1 MEEIKFLD
9 EEIEVIIASEKIILD
24 KYLNDFSN
32 VDRVQFLFAELEK
45 LGYYFD
51 DKSNLNIEIENIDE
65 FNDKYEVVVNVI
77 EKVNKKNPYKI
88 TTKEEFSGSFILTED
103 MTIEM
108 QKRKIF
114 TMMTEAGVEISKDV
128 EYEIDYDEVINNDEQ
143 KEIRFIVKSV
153 TKEKIDNEVLVGS
166 GFKLADEDIY
176 AAIQRN
182 QGLDVRFNED
192 YVIVYNEEQDGK
204 QEYKLFK
211 ISSKEQEK
219 EDELEAEAESVDVF
233 SEENTKKLL
242 KIKQEIANSHL
253 TTTENDEKIKEISKY
268 IESLENSVTKDLER
282 NLINIDVNIKEL
294 RQSIKSLLD
303 DYERNLLA
311 LTKIEDERIR
321 KIEDLNL
328 MTDEEYER
336 FNTNMLHHQLEDY
349 KENIALLRK
358 IKQQK
363 KLLKKLEKV
372 KSQTEK
378 IVSQAFE
385 LDLTYQEYQGIL
397 NSVEDPKVF
406 KKILENSDYAEILN
420 KEPKDRTAKEKK
432 TLRKQKKKAIKR
444 IVDKLKE
451 SQMNLSVSEVIEE
464 LYGNTIETFDLN
476 EIEALYNPNLNP
488 RKGEEPK
495 EIEISSATL
504 KDLQESSAN
513 LPERVT
519 NYGTMN
525 NYQPL
530 EAPID
535 MVEVHKNEETN
546 NKPQEPIEI
555 ITLYNMDDTIY
566 ANKSVFTRFN
576 ALKNENTEVLI
587 DNKPCYK
594 LEFDDLKFI
603 IDNQDNDYSPYVVD
617 IVEAVKNEENSV
629 DNQEEAKE
637 ISNSENINYTNDD
650 NIEKILIYIDNNS
663 GKKFAKKY
671 IFDRFNALKVGEEI
685 KIEYKACFELTNDDL
700 EFIINNQDN
709 DYSPYKV
716 DYKFVNIPKKEDE
729 SKNEEIENITIT
741 LYRDLNDNDQIY
753 ADINTLN
760 IFDLNPTTNGVEIEN
775 KTCFKISNDANQLI
789 KHFAKESVN
798 PKYHIRYKNIKLK
811 QKVKPHVETILE
823 KLTNDLD
830 IKSKD
835 YKRFTASN
843 IKISDEFKKELKSGN
858 YLYNIV
864 HIIPSLVKVTF
875 KFLRKLSAK
884 LLTSKRAKKVVKE
897 LERRLDEEINE
908 EELDVLF
915 DEYKGSQLKTDMNN
929 QINGAI
935 LNRLRRHGL
944 EKVNNLNES
953 IKDNYSKLFVML
965 GQIKTID
972 SKINEN
978 NLSEDELKALK
989 QERKVIINDTAKYVK
1004 TILRDRKDANNLLS
1018 GGVHGLEEDFKA
1030 VATKL
1035 SYVGMRFSKNHDFDN
1050 ELQKQLSEYGNGLNE
1065 ALSNGDNEEII
1076 NNFVGLESC
1085 YYNNTKIENS
1095 IKGKRSVGSKYYT
1108 PLAEQFDYRDDPF
1121 IKDLFTTVALTS
1133 SAISA
1138 VNSYRVH
1145 QIESEQLLA
1154 KQQND
1159 ANSINDV
1166 NDSVISYANSAG
1178 KEIEGKSEIFKEGM
1192 KAQSHQDVLTSAN
1205 TLERS
1210 ALDMSNWSFNGVYHE
1225 ADKLGHTFYN
1235 EFNQTVTNQINDI
1248 TARYGS
1254 GSITQI
1260 EALSEIK
1267 EVANSAQ
1274 DSLVSVTSECMGI
1287 LKDYATSHPKFDL
1300 SAIEQSM
1307 EYIVANPD
1315 AITNMNQAM
1324 LDVTAVASNLK
1335 DLNVAHIEALNSL
1348 PSDMLS
1354 TIVCAASASSLAL
1367 NISKNMNKKY
1377 QNNKNYGNEITDMME
1392 EYLNSSS
1399 EQEED
1404 EIVNNRT
1411 R

>member
-1 MEEIKFLD
+1 
-9 EEIEVIIASEKIILD
+9 
-24 KYLNDFSN
+24 
-32 VDRVQFLFAELEK
+32 
-45 LGYYFD
+45 
-51 DKSNLNIEIENIDE
+51 
-65 FNDKYEVVVNVI
+65 
-77 EKVNKKNPYKI
+77 
-88 TTKEEFSGSFILTED
+88 
-103 MTIEM
+103 
-108 QKRKIF
+108 
-114 TMMTEAGVEISKDV
+114 
-128 EYEIDYDEVINNDEQ
+128 
-143 KEIRFIVKSV
+143 
-153 TKEKIDNEVLVGS
+153 
-166 GFKLADEDIY
+166 
-176 AAIQRN
+176 
-182 QGLDVRFNED
+182 
-192 YVIVYNEEQDGK
+192 
-204 QEYKLFK
+204 
-211 ISSKEQEK
+211 
-219 EDELEAEAESVDVF
+219 
-233 SEENTKKLL
+233 
-242 KIKQEIANSHL
+242 
-253 TTTENDEKIKEISKY
+253 
-268 IESLENSVTKDLER
+268 
-282 NLINIDVNIKEL
+282 
-294 RQSIKSLLD
+294 
-303 DYERNLLA
+303 
-311 LTKIEDERIR
+311 
-321 KIEDLNL
+321 
-328 MTDEEYER
+328 
-336 FNTNMLHHQLEDY
+336 
-349 KENIALLRK
+349 
-358 IKQQK
+358 
-363 KLLKKLEKV
+363 
-372 KSQTEK
+372 
-378 IVSQAFE
+378 
-385 LDLTYQEYQGIL
+385 
-397 NSVEDPKVF
+397 
-406 KKILENSDYAEILN
+406 
-420 KEPKDRTAKEKK
+420 
-432 TLRKQKKKAIKR
+432 
-444 IVDKLKE
+444 
-451 SQMNLSVSEVIEE
+451 
-464 LYGNTIETFDLN
+464 
-476 EIEALYNPNLNP
+476 
-488 RKGEEPK
+488 
-495 EIEISSATL
+495 
-504 KDLQESSAN
+504 
-513 LPERVT
+513 
-519 NYGTMN
+519 
-525 NYQPL
+525 
-530 EAPID
+530 
-535 MVEVHKNEETN
+535 
-546 NKPQEPIEI
+546 
-555 ITLYNMDDTIY
+555 
-566 ANKSVFTRFN
+566 
-576 ALKNENTEVLI
+576 
-587 DNKPCYK
+587 
-594 LEFDDLKFI
+594 
-603 IDNQDNDYSPYVVD
+603 
-617 IVEAVKNEENSV
+617 
-629 DNQEEAKE
+629 
-637 ISNSENINYTNDD
+637 
-650 NIEKILIYIDNNS
+650 
-663 GKKFAKKY
+663 
-671 IFDRFNALKVGEEI
+671 
-685 KIEYKACFELTNDDL
+685 
-700 EFIINNQDN
+700 
-709 DYSPYKV
+709 
-716 DYKFVNIPKKEDE
+716 
-729 SKNEEIENITIT
+729 
-741 LYRDLNDNDQIY
+741 
-753 ADINTLN
+753 
-760 IFDLNPTTNGVEIEN
+760 
-775 KTCFKISNDANQLI
+775 
-789 KHFAKESVN
+789 
-798 PKYHIRYKNIKLK
+798 
-811 QKVKPHVETILE
+811 
-823 KLTNDLD
+823 
-830 IKSKD
+830 
-835 YKRFTASN
+835 
-843 IKISDEFKKELKSGN
+843 
-858 YLYNIV
+858 
-864 HIIPSLVKVTF
+864 
-875 KFLRKLSAK
+875 
-884 LLTSKRAKKVVKE
+884 
-897 LERRLDEEINE
+897 
-908 EELDVLF
+908 
-915 DEYKGSQLKTDMNN
+915 MNN